1 MTHQKLER
9 SPDGTTSE
17 QTGHVVH
24 VDNNLT

>member
-9 SPDGTTSE
+9 KSDGTTPE
-17 QTGHVVH
+17 QTCHVLH